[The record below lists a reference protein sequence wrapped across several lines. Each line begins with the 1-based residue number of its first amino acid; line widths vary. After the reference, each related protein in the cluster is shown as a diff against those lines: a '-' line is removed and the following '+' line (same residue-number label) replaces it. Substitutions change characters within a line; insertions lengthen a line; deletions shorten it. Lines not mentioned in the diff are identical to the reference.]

1 MVFTLQPATLDV
13 IFRRARTKLG
23 FKDLHFHDSRATA
36 VTRLAQK
43 LSIHEL
49 ARMIGH
55 RDLNSLLIYY
65 RKSATDIAAALD

>member
-1 MVFTLQPATLDV
+1 M
-13 IFRRARTKLG
+13 
-23 FKDLHFHDSRATA
+23 
-36 VTRLAQK
+36 TRLAQK

-65 RKSATDIAAALD
+65 RKSAADMATQLD